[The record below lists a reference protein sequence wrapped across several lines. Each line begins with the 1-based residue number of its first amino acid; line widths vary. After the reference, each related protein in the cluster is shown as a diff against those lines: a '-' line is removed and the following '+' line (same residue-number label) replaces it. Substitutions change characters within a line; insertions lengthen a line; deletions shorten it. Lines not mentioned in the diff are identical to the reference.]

1 MQSLLIII
9 ALGNQSQREIIKLD
23 LTKTKLDLTK
33 TSLNLLLKMSL
44 KSSFLF
50 ILITGLL
57 ISCDK
62 KRVFDE
68 YKSVGSAWNKKT
80 VVSFDLPKLDTL
92 KKYNLYVNL
101 RANDDY
107 KFNNLFLIVSLEQP
121 NGLTKVDT
129 LEYQMADVDGT
140 LLGEGF
146 SDLKE
151 SKLIYKEKVQFKASE
166 NNKVLI
172 KQVVRQTGK
181 VVGVENLEGITEVG
195 FRIES
200 LD

>member
-1 MQSLLIII
+1 
-9 ALGNQSQREIIKLD
+9 
-23 LTKTKLDLTK
+23 
-33 TSLNLLLKMSL
+33 MSL

-50 ILITGLL
+50 ILIMGLL
-57 ISCDK
+57 VSCDR

-92 KKYNLYVNL
+92 KKYNLFVNL
-101 RANDDY
+101 RANDNY
-107 KFNNLFLIVSLEQP
+107 QFNNLFLIVSLEAP
-121 NGLTKVDT
+121 NGLMKVDT

-140 LLGEGF
+140 LLGDGF
-146 SDLKE
+146 TDLKE
-151 SKLIYKEKVQFKASE
+151 SKLFYKENIQFKASE
-166 NNKVLI
+166 NNKVHI

-181 VVGVENLEGITEVG
+181 VVGVDNLEGITEVG

-200 LD
+200 LE